1 MENEIIDNE
10 NNIIFYTDEDNNVKI
25 EVILE
30 NENVWLTQNSLAKLF
45 DTTRNNITM
54 HIKNIYVDNELE
66 EDATSKENLLVQKE
80 GNRNVKRNVYLYNLD
95 MVISLGFRVN
105 SKKAIKFR
113 TWANKIIKEYMV
125 KGFALDDDRFLKG
138 RKVNQKYFD
147 ELLERIKVIRTS
159 ERMAY
164 QKITDIF
171 MTSSIDY
178 DKDSEEAY
186 TFFKIVQN
194 KLHYAITGHTAAELI
209 YERVDSEKINMGL
222 TTWKEAPDGMIYKY
236 DISVAKNYLNE
247 NELKKL
253 NNLTTL
259 FLDYAETMAEE
270 EQVMTMEDWINE
282 TDNLLKFRKKEVLKD
297 SGKISHKQAIEKA
310 NNEYEKYRVKQD
322 VDYISS
328 MDEMYKRYL
337 EEEKVDYKI

>member
-1 MENEIIDNE
+1 MENGIIDNE

-54 HIKNIYVDNELE
+54 HIKNIFTDEELE
-66 EDATSKENLLVQKE
+66 IESVSKENLLTANDGK
-80 GNRNVKRNVYLYNLD
+80 KYKTKLYNLD
-95 MVISLGFRVN
+95 MIISLGFRVN

-113 TWANKIIKEYMV
+113 TWANKIIKEYMI

-138 RKVNQKYFD
+138 GKVNQKYFD

-171 MTSSIDY
+171 MTTSIDY
-178 DKDSEEAY
+178 DKNSEEAY

-222 TTWKEAPDGMIYKY
+222 TTWKEAPDRMIYKY

-247 NELKKL
+247 SELKKL

-270 EQVMTMEDWINE
+270 EQIMTMKDWINE
-282 TDNLLKFRKKEVLKD
+282 TDNLLKFRKKEILKD
-297 SGKISHKQAIEKA
+297 SGRVSHKQAIEKA
-310 NNEYEKYRVKQD
+310 NNEYEKYRIKQD
-322 VDYISS
+322 QQYISS
-328 MDEMYKRYL
+328 MDEMYKKYL
-337 EEEKVDYKI
+337 EENK

>member
-1 MENEIIDNE
+1 MEDKLIDNE
-10 NNIIFYTDEDNNVKI
+10 NNIIFYTDDENNTKI

-45 DTTRNNITM
+45 ETTRNNITM
-54 HIKNIYVDNELE
+54 HIKNIYKDEEIE

-80 GNRNVKRNVYLYNLD
+80 GARNVKRKVLIYNLD

-113 TWANKIIKEYMV
+113 TWSNKIIKDYMI
-125 KGFALDDDRFLKG
+125 KGFALDDDRFLTG
-138 RKVNQKYFD
+138 GKVNQKYFD

-171 MTSSIDY
+171 MTTSIDY
-178 DKDSEEAY
+178 DKNSEEAY

-209 YERVDSEKINMGL
+209 YERVDAEKTNMGL

-236 DISVAKNYLNE
+236 DVSVAKNYLNE
-247 NELKKL
+247 SELKKL

-270 EQVMTMEDWINE
+270 EQVMTMKDWINE
-282 TDNLLKFRKKEVLKD
+282 TDNLLKFRKKEILKD
-297 SGKISHKQAIEKA
+297 SGKISHKQAIDKA

-322 VDYISS
+322 QQYISS

-337 EEEKVDYKI
+337 NEKN

>member
-10 NNIIFYTDEDNNVKI
+10 NNIIFYTDEDSNVKI

-54 HIKNIYVDNELE
+54 HIKNIYIDNELE
-66 EDATSKENLLVQKE
+66 KEATSKENLLVQKE

-105 SKKAIKFR
+105 SKKAVKFR
-113 TWANKIIKEYMV
+113 TWANKIIKEYMI

-138 RKVNQKYFD
+138 GKVNQKYFD

-171 MTSSIDY
+171 MTTSIDY
-178 DKDSEEAY
+178 DKNSEEAY

-259 FLDYAETMAEE
+259 FLDYAETMTEE
-270 EQVMTMEDWINE
+270 EQIITMKDWINE
-282 TDNLLKFRKKEVLKD
+282 TDNLLKFRKKEILKD
-297 SGKISHKQAIEKA
+297 SGRVSHKQAIEKA

-322 VDYISS
+322 QQYISS

-337 EEEKVDYKI
+337 QEGN